1 MLIYVILSLPIGDVK
16 PPELKFT
23 STPYCEKSYDNAS
36 ISWTFNENA
45 YSTCMLKTSL
55 STKIVICDK
64 SWSGTF
70 LPEGNVTLEITATD
84 NARNVAPV
92 YKYTWYNSK
101 CISLNIYKIEYEFH
115 LHSWTNTNSVFVG
128 LCSGKFAIINSV

>member
-1 MLIYVILSLPIGDVK
+1 MK

-45 YSTCMLKTSL
+45 YSTCILKTSL
-55 STKIVICDK
+55 STTFVICDK

-70 LPEGNVTLEITATD
+70 LPEGNVTLEITARD
-84 NARNVAPV
+84 NSRNAAPV

-101 CISLNIYKIEYEFH
+101 WILYISLNINSINT
-115 LHSWTNTNSVFVG
+115 WTNISCKRYVFVG
-128 LCSGKFAIINSV
+128 LTKYWESLPIKMLKIMLFTLWK

>member
-1 MLIYVILSLPIGDVK
+1 MK

-45 YSTCMLKTSL
+45 DSTCILKTSL
-55 STKIVICDK
+55 LTKFVICDK

-92 YKYTWYNSK
+92 LKYTWYNSK
-101 CISLNIYKIEYEFH
+101 CIHVVSLNIYKIEYEFH
-115 LHSWTNTNSVFVG
+115 LHTWTNTNSVFVG